1 MVAYILTALFALTQ
15 LGDWYTTEK
24 VFAQGGREV
33 NPIMA
38 KIFKVLPPQLALPIK
53 GIVAT
58 VIVWF
63 LTSFMVG
70 LFIDV
75 VLIGIYSFVVAH
87 NWLQIKNG

>member
-1 MVAYILTALFALTQ
+1 MVAYILTALFAITQ
-15 LGDWYTTEK
+15 IGDWYTTEK
-24 VFAQGGREV
+24 VLAQGGHEV

-38 KIFKVLPPQLALPIK
+38 TIFKVLPPQLALPLK
-53 GIVAT
+53 GIIAT

-87 NWLQIKNG
+87 NWLQIKK